1 MNVIGR
7 LKPGV
12 SIRQAQANID
22 RVVARTTRTYG
33 NSNKGWSVSVEP
45 IKNAAFPNERK
56 LMIWLLLGVV
66 VFVLLMECM
75 SVANLLRL
83 RADAGY

>member
-1 MNVIGR
+1 
-7 LKPGV
+7 
-12 SIRQAQANID
+12 
-22 RVVARTTRTYG
+22 
-33 NSNKGWSVSVEP
+33 VEP

-56 LMIWLLLGVV
+56 LMIWLLLGGV

>member
-1 MNVIGR
+1 
-7 LKPGV
+7 
-12 SIRQAQANID
+12 
-22 RVVARTTRTYG
+22 
-33 NSNKGWSVSVEP
+33 
-45 IKNAAFPNERK
+45 
-56 LMIWLLLGVV
+56 MIWLLLGVV